1 MCTYCNEHIS
11 IGHGGKNDVKRHVE
25 RPKHVENAR
34 LARDSGVQA
43 RLTDLPWSASSS
55 HSFQDLVTKAEVLF
69 AQFIAEHNL
78 PFSVGDHLTKLV
90 KKAFPDSKIAERFQ
104 CGHTKTAAI
113 INKALA
119 QHYMEAIIP
128 TARDGPI
135 TIMMDESNKR
145 SDDKAC
151 AILVKM
157 IDPTTFCVVN
167 RFLDMPVCN
176 IPTSANLFSVLEAT
190 LSKYNILWS
199 SIKGFSSDTASVMV
213 GKHNSV
219 LSRVREATDNHV
231 FDFGCVSHIANL
243 CANSLT
249 KALHFPVEDLLIDT
263 YYFFHGSSK
272 RREDYKE
279 FQLFTGVEMEEILKH
294 VSTRWLSLER
304 CVGRILSQWGALRSY
319 FNSHSDRERPGKVK
333 RCAEAYADETV
344 KLLCYFVHFALGRL
358 NRFNQVF
365 QSDGC
370 QVLELE
376 SATKELLKAYLL
388 KFVKADVV
396 STADDVTKVEYSC
409 VGNQKADT

>member
-1 MCTYCNEHIS
+1 MSAKRPSTSDDSADPPGVKKAKYQCKYQKSWKAEFSCIKRSSRGESHVMCTYCNEHNS

-25 RPKHVENAR
+25 RPKHIENAR
-34 LARDSGVQA
+34 LAGDSGVQA
-43 RLTDLPWSASSS
+43 RLTDLRWSASSS
-55 HSFQDLVTKAEVLF
+55 HSFQDLVTKAEVF
-69 AQFIAEHNL
+69 FSQFIAEHNL

-119 QHYMEAIIP
+119 PHYMEAIIP

-151 AILVKM
+151 AILVKI

-176 IPTSANLFSVLEAT
+176 IPTGANLFSVLEAT

-199 SIKGFSSDTASVMV
+199 SIKGFSSDTANVMV

-249 KALHFPVEDLLIDT
+249 KALHFPVEDLLIDRHIL
-263 YYFFHGSSK
+263 FFSWK
-272 RREDYKE
+272 FKE
-279 FQLFTGVEMEEILKH
+279 TGRVQG
-294 VSTRWLSLER
+294 VSVIHRSR
-304 CVGRILSQWGALRSY
+304 DGRNPQAC
-319 FNSHSDRERPGKVK
+319 FN
-333 RCAEAYADETV
+333 T
-344 KLLCYFVHFALGRL
+344 L
-358 NRFNQVF
+358 
-365 QSDGC
+365 
-370 QVLELE
+370 
-376 SATKELLKAYLL
+376 
-388 KFVKADVV
+388 VV
-396 STADDVTKVEYSC
+396 S
-409 VGNQKADT
+409 